1 MAKPLTGRKVLIMLL
16 AFFGTVVAVNLTMM
30 KLAIDSMPGT
40 EVDSAY
46 RASTAYNA
54 EISAAARQDTR
65 RWRVAGHLDRAADGH
80 AKVKVEAR
88 DSAGAPLGGLAFS
101 ARLARP
107 TDKRADR
114 LIALTEQETGIY
126 RGELGDVAPGQWD
139 LVLEAERG
147 AERLFLSRNRL
158 VLK

>member
-1 MAKPLTGRKVLIMLL
+1 
-16 AFFGTVVAVNLTMM
+16 MM

-40 EVDSAY
+40 EVDSTY

-80 AKVKVEAR
+80 AQVKVEAR
-88 DSAGAPLGGLAFS
+88 DGAGAPVGGLIFS

-114 LIALTEQETGIY
+114 LIALSEQETGSY
-126 RGELGDVAPGQWD
+126 RGEVADVAAGQWD

-147 AERLFLSRNRL
+147 AERLFLSRNRV